1 MSWYRQAT
9 SSVSIGFGLLFL
21 IVGIHSLNNR
31 DLHRYERLNDGVG
44 QLLLGAT
51 LAGSG
56 AWTKRSLRL
65 QKQQQERDRL
75 RSVFYGLLRQTE
87 TVTVLQFAIAA
98 QVAGEVAKP
107 FLEQQAQIFGAE
119 FEISDRGEITY
130 RFRSSQWP
138 PALPAPIVS
147 ASQLSSELPQLSSEM
162 FDVVLFSCP
171 PKQKLSVIKAVRDL
185 TGMSLKRAKH
195 LIEAAPQS
203 VMQNIPRDLAEAYV
217 QRLERAG
224 AVVTLSAHQRQ
235 S

>member
-1 MSWYRQAT
+1 MFIIA
-9 SSVSIGFGLLFL
+9 
-21 IVGIHSLNNR
+21 GIHSFNDR
-31 DLHRYERLNDGVG
+31 DFYRRDRMNDGIASM
-44 QLLLGAT
+44 LLGGT
-51 LAGSG
+51 LIGSG
-56 AWTKRSLRL
+56 ALSKRNLRL

-75 RSVFYGLLRQTE
+75 RSVFYGLLRQTD

-119 FEISDRGEITY
+119 FDISDRGEITY

-138 PALPAPIVS
+138 PIALPAPV
-147 ASQLSSELPQLSSEM
+147 ADAPQLSSEM

-185 TGMSLKRAKH
+185 TGMSLKRAKS
-195 LIEAAPQS
+195 LIDSAPQS

-224 AVVTLSAHQRQ
+224 AVVTLSAHQKQ